1 VGIAARIAEYPKP
14 MKPAYKACSGR
25 PSRFSSQEVRMTWK
39 IEFICPVSRYL
50 EYGDC
55 GKHSR
60 GIGIRIL
67 LLILSIADKRPRVF
81 DKPR

>member
-39 IEFICPVSRYL
+39 IEFICPVSRYP
-50 EYGDC
+50 
-55 GKHSR
+55 R
-60 GIGIRIL
+60 IR
-67 LLILSIADKRPRVF
+67 
-81 DKPR
+81 